1 MSEELAPVL
10 ETPKE
15 EVNILDVINN
25 PENPA
30 TEEQVKAATEELA
43 VKATTPEQQIEQV
56 AQFFKLYMQVFKNQI
71 EGLNNKALKRIITRL
86 VEFPLQEDEI
96 TWPFKEEKEIF
107 AVGHRLLEAKY
118 GMAQY
123 VLNNQIQELGSE
135 DKKEEG
141 VKENGEQT

>member
-1 MSEELAPVL
+1 MGLIMEDSTSLQIA
-10 ETPKE
+10 KE
-15 EVNILDVINN
+15 EIQST
-25 PENPA
+25 PEP
-30 TEEQVKAATEELA
+30 TTDEQVQQVTEELA

-71 EGLNNKALKRIITRL
+71 EGLNSKALKRIITRL
-86 VEFPLQEDEI
+86 VEFPLQEEEL

-123 VLNNQIQELGSE
+123 VLNDKIQELGTE
-135 DKKEEG
+135 ENKNEG
-141 VKENGEQT
+141 VKEDGEVKT